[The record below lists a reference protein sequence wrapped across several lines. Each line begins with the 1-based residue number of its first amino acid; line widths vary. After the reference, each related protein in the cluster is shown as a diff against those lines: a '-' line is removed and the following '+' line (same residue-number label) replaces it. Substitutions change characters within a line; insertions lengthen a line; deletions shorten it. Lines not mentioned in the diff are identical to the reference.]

1 MLVHQK
7 TNSKNK
13 QQGFTLMEVMIA
25 AFVLSVG
32 MLGSTAMMLRGMQ
45 EADSTNYD
53 AIAAQ
58 SAMNMA
64 ERMRGNITGV
74 IAGDYD
80 AKTSTTVAIDCSSA
94 LCNSTGVANYHLYIW
109 GTELNDLMPSNAAA
123 TGKVDVLVIGTA
135 TTDPTYTITVNWNSN
150 QRTGTDTATLQT
162 QTYEMIFQP

>member
-7 TNSKNK
+7 VYSRKK

-45 EADSTNYD
+45 QADTTNYE
-53 AIAAQ
+53 AVAAQ
-58 SAMNMA
+58 AAMNMA

-74 IAGDYD
+74 LAGDYD
-80 AKTSTTVAIDCSSA
+80 GEASTTTAVDCSSA
-94 LCNSTGVANYHLYIW
+94 LCNSANVADYHLYIW
-109 GTELNDLMPSNAAA
+109 GTELKDLLPSNAAP
-123 TGKVDVLVIGTA
+123 TGRVDLKLAGTT
-135 TTDPTYTITVNWNSN
+135 TTDPLYTITVTWDAN
-150 QRTGTDTATLQT
+150 QRSGTDTGSVQT

>member
-1 MLVHQK
+1 
-7 TNSKNK
+7 
-13 QQGFTLMEVMIA
+13 MEVMIA

-45 EADSTNYD
+45 EADITNYE
-53 AIAAQ
+53 AVAAQ

-80 AKTSTTVAIDCSSA
+80 GKTSTTVAVDCSTA
-94 LCNSTGVANYHLYIW
+94 LCDSTGVANYHLYIW
-109 GTELNDLMPSNAAA
+109 GTELKDLLPGNASP
-123 TGKVDVLVIGTA
+123 TGSVAVLVIGTP
-135 TTDPTYTITVNWNSN
+135 TTDPTYTIAVEWDSN
-150 QRTGTDTATLQT
+150 QRSGTDTGSVQT